1 MKLKKDAG
9 VNSFILNN
17 DDTFNQ

>member
-9 VNSFILNN
+9 VNRFILNT